1 MSECPKNLTEIK
13 YPNYDNIKLDH
24 DDKWKIPESEMK
36 EKFKKSYEITSRSHA
51 MTRTELWENFMLE
64 QLTDEYIKIELKNLN
79 KIDEP
84 MITEYSEMFSNKT
97 DGKLEIFDQKL
108 LSKYPINA
116 VEPITFW
123 NQLGLKPTPFKQNNF
138 FTKRNICENLDVQ
151 FG

>member
-1 MSECPKNLTEIK
+1 MSRCPKNLTEIK

-24 DDKWKIPESEMK
+24 DDKWKIPESEMM
-36 EKFKKSYEITSRSHA
+36 EKFKKSYEITSRSQM
-51 MTRTELWENFMLE
+51 MTRTKLWEKFMLE
-64 QLTDEYIKIELKNLN
+64 QLTDECIKIELENLN

-84 MITEYSEMFSNKT
+84 LITEYSENFSKT
-97 DGKLEIFDQKL
+97 NWKSEIFDQKL

-123 NQLGLKPTPFKQNNF
+123 NQMGLKPTPFKQNNC
-138 FTKRNICENLDVQ
+138 FTQKNICENLDVQ

>member
-1 MSECPKNLTEIK
+1 MLRCPKNLTEIK

-36 EKFKKSYEITSRSHA
+36 EKFKKSYEKTSRSKT
-51 MTRTELWENFMLE
+51 MTRTELWEKFMLE
-64 QLTDEYIKIELKNLN
+64 QLTDEYIKIELENLN
-79 KIDEP
+79 KIYEP
-84 MITEYSEMFSNKT
+84 LITEYSGNFDKKNWKS
-97 DGKLEIFDQKL
+97 EIFDQKL

-123 NQLGLKPTPFKQNNF
+123 NQMGLKPTPFKQNNS
-138 FTKRNICENLDVQ
+138 FTQKNICGNLDVQ

>member
-1 MSECPKNLTEIK
+1 MSKCRKNLTEIK
-13 YPNYDNIKLDH
+13 YPNYDNIKLDL

-36 EKFKKSYEITSRSHA
+36 EKFKKSYEITSRSKT
-51 MTRTELWENFMLE
+51 MTRTELWEKFMLE
-64 QLTDEYIKIELKNLN
+64 QLTDEYIKIELENLN

-84 MITEYSEMFSNKT
+84 LITEYSENFSKENWKS
-97 DGKLEIFDQKL
+97 EIIDQKL

-123 NQLGLKPTPFKQNNF
+123 NQMGLKPTPFKQNNY
-138 FTKRNICENLDVQ
+138 FTQKNICGNLDVQ

>member
-1 MSECPKNLTEIK
+1 MSRCPKNLTEIK

-36 EKFKKSYEITSRSHA
+36 EKFKKSYEITSRSQM
-51 MTRTELWENFMLE
+51 MTRTKLWEKFMLE
-64 QLTDEYIKIELKNLN
+64 QLTDECIKIELENLN

-84 MITEYSEMFSNKT
+84 LITEYSENFSKT
-97 DGKLEIFDQKL
+97 NWKSEIFDQKL

-123 NQLGLKPTPFKQNNF
+123 NQMGLKPTPFKQNNC
-138 FTKRNICENLDVQ
+138 FTQKNICENLDVQ

>member
-1 MSECPKNLTEIK
+1 MSRCPKNLTEIK

-36 EKFKKSYEITSRSHA
+36 EKFKKSYEITSRSQM
-51 MTRTELWENFMLE
+51 MTRTKLWEKFMLD
-64 QLTDEYIKIELKNLN
+64 QLTDECIKIELENLN

-84 MITEYSEMFSNKT
+84 LITEYSENFSKT
-97 DGKLEIFDQKL
+97 NWKSEIFDQKL

-123 NQLGLKPTPFKQNNF
+123 NQMGLKPTPFKQNNC
-138 FTKRNICENLDVQ
+138 FTQRNICENLDVQ

>member
-1 MSECPKNLTEIK
+1 MSRCRKNLTEIK

-36 EKFKKSYEITSRSHA
+36 EKFKKSNEITSRSKT
-51 MTRTELWENFMLE
+51 MTRTELWEKFMLE
-64 QLTDEYIKIELKNLN
+64 QLTDEYIKIELENLN

-84 MITEYSEMFSNKT
+84 LITEYSGNFCKINWKS
-97 DGKLEIFDQKL
+97 EIFDEKL

-123 NQLGLKPTPFKQNNF
+123 NQNGHKPTPFKQNNCF
-138 FTKRNICENLDVQ
+138 SKKYICENLDVQ